1 MQLCCCCGESPDD
14 AIPAET
20 KDAAANPP
28 AFPGLGP
35 QLQVFVMTAVVM
47 TIGLMLTYRPHR
59 WLPVCCCS
67 RAPSKLVGAL
77 G

>member
-35 QLQVFVMTAVVM
+35 QLQV
-47 TIGLMLTYRPHR
+47 L
-59 WLPVCCCS
+59 
-67 RAPSKLVGAL
+67 
-77 G
+77 